1 MGAAR
6 PMARAQA
13 LQGYARVFLLS
24 LVLVVALSEE
34 VYRPALTIDVE
45 REEGQARQSSGS
57 MQGAEAEPLTGLH
70 HLRRQ
75 TEFDKVQFPLPPCVS
90 WLIASLVIV

>member
-1 MGAAR
+1 
-6 PMARAQA
+6 MARAQA

-24 LVLVVALSEE
+24 LVLVVAFSEE
-34 VYRPALTIDVE
+34 VYRPAVTIAVE
-45 REEGQARQSSGS
+45 REEEEGQARQSSGS
-57 MQGAEAEPLTGLH
+57 MQRVAAEPLTRLH